1 MICPHCGNTLS
12 GKDVTCTCKRKRYAD
27 ELFQRDKRF
36 IVETKTE
43 TINVDEKTEDEQTEK
58 VFDAKRI
65 KRSYGT
71 GKPITKTNI
80 FPD

>member
-43 TINVDEKTEDEQTEK
+43 TINVDEKTENEQTEISYIK
-58 VFDAKRI
+58 PNKRN
-65 KRSYGT
+65 YGT
-71 GKPITKTNI
+71 GKPFTKKDV